1 MKFSWSLAKEALV
14 QHARPGLALRGVV
27 HTVLLHE
34 QGLVVQDLLRHPQGR
49 LQDSLLIANV
59 VSKALANKA
68 NNCKSSIFSNSPR
81 KSTVKINSKRV
92 FLAYNKLEA
101 TGFKATTSPQSAWS
115 ACPPPPLPSPQP
127 RQSSISIQEG
137 SAHTIE
143 DIHSSML

>member
-1 MKFSWSLAKEALV
+1 MRRTSEDQNTGGTLVSSVHSSQLKMKFSWSLAKEALV

-27 HTVLLHE
+27 HTVPLHE

-81 KSTVKINSKRV
+81 KSTVKITLKSR
-92 FLAYNKLEA
+92 
-101 TGFKATTSPQSAWS
+101 
-115 ACPPPPLPSPQP
+115 
-127 RQSSISIQEG
+127 I
-137 SAHTIE
+137 
-143 DIHSSML
+143 